1 MARLRGFD
9 RVAGR
14 VCGAIVVKEIE
25 VALKIWANAC
35 EALLCHISAR
45 QYRFKSFFR
54 LDNGESVI

>member
-1 MARLRGFD
+1 MAGLRGFD

-14 VCGAIVVKEIE
+14 VCGAIVAKEIE
-25 VALKIWANAC
+25 VVLKIWANAC

-45 QYRFKSFFR
+45 QYRFKSFLR

>member
-35 EALLCHISAR
+35 EALLCHISTR
-45 QYRFKSFFR
+45 QYRFKNFLR
-54 LDNGESVI
+54 LDDGESMI